1 MLQHFNTLAGQID
14 CQKMITDAEA
24 ICVELAE
31 RGGLPVAIKEFF
43 DTEMW
48 NDTASASP
56 DGAVVPD
63 GEAVTSDTGAD
74 TPGGTADAEDP
85 GRDKSWVDVGG
96 LK

>member
-14 CQKMITDAEA
+14 CQKTITDAEA

-48 NDTASASP
+48 NDIASP
-56 DGAVVPD
+56 DGAVFPD
-63 GEAVTSDTGAD
+63 GEAVTSDTGAYK
-74 TPGGTADAEDP
+74 PGGAPDAEDP
-85 GRDKSWVDVGG
+85 GRDKSWVDVGD